1 MIPTIKKLHKLLYV
15 LLISLPSFSQ
25 IISSPAYPKDYFQWP
40 LALQPAIAANFG
52 ELRPNHY
59 HMGLDC
65 KTDKKQNQS
74 VLASA
79 AGYIAKIKI
88 EPYGFGRCIY
98 INHPNG
104 FTTVYAHLNDFY
116 PELEKYVT
124 TQQYNNK
131 SWRLFIDIPASLF
144 PVTKG
149 QLIAYS
155 GNTGGSEGPHLHFE
169 IRNTLSDKV
178 LNPLLFGFAITDNIA
193 PDIIKLA
200 VYDRNLSTY
209 EQTAQLIPLKKV
221 NGVYVT
227 TTPVLM
233 ANTSKVS
240 FGITAFDRYTG
251 STNRNGIFQALLYN
265 NDIPIVGFQLNS
277 ISYDETRYL
286 NAHIDYKLR
295 SNGGPFVEHLSR
307 LPGYTNGIYTTI
319 NGDGVISIADDSV
332 HKIKIEV
339 KDASG
344 NTSLLLF
351 SIKRNTAVT
360 QKPVVATTWAGQQKE
375 FYPGQINIFENN
387 KLSFYLPENA
397 LYDSFRFQYKE
408 TIVNGNT
415 IYQLHNNNVPIQV
428 PFSVKLINNF
438 PVGLKD
444 KIVMERFW
452 NNKNSFVKA
461 IPVKLLNENWLVANF
476 RELGNF
482 MLLVD
487 TTAPTIAPLGFKDGM
502 NCSKQTRLAFVIN
515 DNTEELKNF
524 TATLDGS
531 WLRFSNDKG
540 RVFVYNFDER
550 CQPGYHELVISVED
564 QVGNKTQKIYHFTR

>member
-104 FTTVYAHLNDFY
+104 FTTIYAHLNEFY

-131 SWRLFIDIPASLF
+131 SWRLFIDIPANLF

-178 LNPLLFGFAITDNIA
+178 LNPLLFGFAMTDNIA

-209 EQTAQLIPLKKV
+209 EQTAQLISLKKV

-240 FGITAFDRYTG
+240 FGITTFDRYTG

>member
-25 IISSPAYPKDYFQWP
+25 VIPTPVYPKDYFQWP
-40 LALQPAIAANFG
+40 LDLKPAIAANFG

-65 KTDKKQNQS
+65 KTDKKQNQP

-79 AGYIAKIKI
+79 DGYIAKVKI
-88 EPYGFGRCIY
+88 EPFGFGRCIY

-104 FTTVYAHLNDFY
+104 FTTLYAHLNEFY
-116 PELEKYVT
+116 PELEKYIT

-131 SWRLFIDIPASLF
+131 SWKLFIDIPANLF

-155 GNTGGSEGPHLHFE
+155 GNTGGSQAPHLHFE

-209 EQTAQLIPLKKV
+209 EQNAQLISLKKV
-221 NGVYVT
+221 NGIYIT
-227 TTPVLM
+227 TSPVVM

-240 FGITAFDRYTG
+240 FGITSFDRYTG
-251 STNRNGIFQALLYN
+251 STNRNGIFQALVYD

-286 NAHIDYKLR
+286 NAHIDFKLR

-319 NGDGVISIADDSV
+319 NGDGVISIADDSI

-351 SIKRNTAVT
+351 SIKHNTSVA

-375 FYPGQINIFENN
+375 FYPGQVNIFENN

-408 TIVNGNT
+408 TIVDGNT
-415 IYQLHNNNVPIQV
+415 VYQLHNNNVPIQV
-428 PFSVKLINNF
+428 PFSIKLKNSF
-438 PVGLKD
+438 PISLKD

-461 IPVKLLNENWLVANF
+461 IPVKLISENWLVANF

-487 TTAPTIAPLGFKDGM
+487 TTAPTIAPVGFKDGM
-502 NCSKQTRLAFVIN
+502 NCSKQTRLAFVVN
-515 DNTEELKNF
+515 DNTEEFKNF
-524 TATLDGS
+524 TATLDGN

-540 RVFVYNFDER
+540 RVFVYNFDEH

>member
-178 LNPLLFGFAITDNIA
+178 LNPLLFGFAMTDNIA

-209 EQTAQLIPLKKV
+209 EQTAQLISLKKI

-240 FGITAFDRYTG
+240 FGITTFDRYTG